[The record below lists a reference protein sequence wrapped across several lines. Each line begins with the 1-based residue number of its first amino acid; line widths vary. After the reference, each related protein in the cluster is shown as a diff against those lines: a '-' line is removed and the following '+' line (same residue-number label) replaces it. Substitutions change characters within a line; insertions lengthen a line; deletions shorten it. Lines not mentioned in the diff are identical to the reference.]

1 MRSSNNFLKIIV
13 LFVIIIVLGFWIIEN
28 LSDNHTSQNNIN
40 EHSKRYN
47 LNSTPIA
54 NLFQI
59 PRPILDNMIKN
70 SSLKKQVQK
79 FSNES

>member
-40 EHSKRYN
+40 EHSKRYD
-47 LNSTPIA
+47 LMNSTPIA

-59 PRPILDNMIKN
+59 PRPILDNIKN
-70 SSLKKQVQK
+70 SSFKKQVQK